1 MARNKYPEETVKLI
15 LDTAQ
20 KLFIEKGYEQT
31 SLQDII
37 DGTKLSKGAIYHHFT
52 SKEDIF
58 IKICDR
64 IGQENALLLAKVRDH
79 PTLNGLEKLQ
89 EIFRASLRNSNQ
101 SMLMEIIPYLLNNP
115 KFLTIQIQEL
125 YTDVAPHY
133 LTPILEQGIRDGSI
147 QAEHPQELAEAILVL
162 SNLWLN
168 PLLQPTSVKT
178 IRSRCAVFTQLMQ
191 GMGIALLDEGLI
203 QTYTDYAERLL
214 ASGK

>member
-20 KLFIEKGYEQT
+20 KLFIEKGYDQT

-37 DGTKLSKGAIYHHFT
+37 DAAKLSKGAIYHHFS

-64 IGQENALLLAKVRDH
+64 IALENAPLFAAVRDH

-89 EIFRASLRNSNQ
+89 EIFRVSLRNANQ

-125 YTDVAPHY
+125 YNDVAPHY
-133 LTPILEQGIRDGSI
+133 LAPILEQGIRDGSI
-147 QAEHPQELAEAILVL
+147 RAEHPQQLAEAILIL

-168 PLLQPTSVKT
+168 PLLQPTSVED
-178 IRSRCAVFTQLMQ
+178 IRSRCDVFTQLMQ
-191 GMGIALLDEGLI
+191 GIGIPVLDEELI
-203 QTYTDYAERLL
+203 QTYTDYAAQLL
-214 ASGK
+214 ASSK

>member
-37 DGTKLSKGAIYHHFT
+37 DATKLSKGAIYHHFT

-64 IGQENALLLAKVRDH
+64 IGQENAPLLAKVRDH
-79 PTLNGLEKLQ
+79 PTMNGLEKLQ
-89 EIFRASLRNSNQ
+89 EIFRASLHNSNQ
-101 SMLMEIIPYLLNNP
+101 SMLMDIVPYLLNNP
-115 KFLTIQIQEL
+115 KFLTIQIRDL
-125 YTDVAPHY
+125 YADVAPHY
-133 LTPILEQGIRDGSI
+133 LTPIIEQGIQDGSI
-147 QAEHPQELAEAILVL
+147 QTDHPKELSEAILVL

-168 PLLQPTSVKT
+168 PLLQPTSVET

-191 GMGIALLDEGLI
+191 GIGITILDDELL
-203 QTYTDYAERLL
+203 QTYADYAEQLL
-214 ASGK
+214 SSSK

>member
-1 MARNKYPEETVKLI
+1 MSRNKYPEETVKLI

-20 KLFIEKGYEQT
+20 KLFIEKGYDQT

-37 DGTKLSKGAIYHHFT
+37 EATKLSKGAIYHHFA

-64 IGQENALLLAKVRDH
+64 IGQENALLLSKIRDH
-79 PTLNGLEKLQ
+79 PTLNGQQKLKA
-89 EIFRASLRNSNQ
+89 IFRASLENANQ
-101 SMLMEIIPYLLNNP
+101 SMLMEIVPYLLHNP

-125 YTDVAPHY
+125 YADVAPNY

-147 QAEHPQELAEAILVL
+147 RAAHPQELAEAILIL

-168 PLLQPTSVKT
+168 P
-178 IRSRCAVFTQLMQ
+178 RCFSP
-191 GMGIALLDEGLI
+191 
-203 QTYTDYAERLL
+203 QTWRP
-214 ASGK
+214 